1 MVFILK
7 DELTGD
13 RHSSDGTFTNIYF
26 FTKTSERWGGGDRKA
41 FIALYI
47 SRYPMADY
55 LICPSTLVSPIY
67 NIMGSGFE

>member
-26 FTKTSERWGGGDRKA
+26 FTKTSERWGGEIGKLSS
-41 FIALYI
+41 LYTFHVI
-47 SRYPMADY
+47 RWQ
-55 LICPSTLVSPIY
+55 TT
-67 NIMGSGFE
+67 